1 MKNVLYGK
9 CVKCGKTYEACCT
22 ANWGVFRWRDV
33 ACSMECAQEYFR
45 RVEESR
51 TKKQDEDKAS
61 KE

>member
-1 MKNVLYGK
+1 MPKVTK
-9 CVKCGKTYEACCT
+9 ECKVCGKQYTACCT

-51 TKKQDEDKAS
+51 KKDRDESKAS
-61 KE
+61 EE